1 MKRNTLH
8 VSRQFI
14 VAWQFL
20 TAVPL
25 SRVHHDPT
33 PAELALSM
41 RWYPIVGL
49 VLGGALTLGDFLL
62 APLFARGVVDALL
75 ILLLVL
81 LTRGLHQDGLAD
93 SLDGLAGGG
102 SPGERLA
109 IMHDSRIGAIGA
121 TGLMVALGL
130 RYAGLSALPHPGHW
144 PILICMPAVG
154 RWAMVFGVAS
164 APYARPE
171 GGLGAPFFARLRLV
185 DVVCAAAI
193 LAIALFCFLGPFGT
207 LITLVLAGL
216 VALSVGTLACHF
228 FGGLTGDTLGAV
240 NELAETAF
248 LLAGPLLLGL
258 R

>member
-1 MKRNTLH
+1 MVRPFL
-8 VSRQFI
+8 F
-14 VAWQFL
+14 AWQFL

-41 RWYPIVGL
+41 RWYPIIGFI
-49 VLGGALTLGDFLL
+49 LGSVLTLADFLL
-62 APLFARGVVDALL
+62 TGLFARGVVDALL

-93 SLDGLAGGG
+93 SLDGLAGGH

-109 IMHDSRIGAIGA
+109 IMRDGRIGAIGA
-121 TGLMVALGL
+121 TGLMVVLGL

-144 PILICMPAVG
+144 PILICMPAIG
-154 RWAMVFGVAS
+154 RCAMVLGAAS

-171 GGLGAPFFARLRLV
+171 GGLGAPFLAQLRSV
-185 DVVCAAAI
+185 DVLWAAAI
-193 LAIALFCFLGPFGT
+193 LVAALLWILGPSGT
-207 LITLVLAGL
+207 LVGL
-216 VALSVGTLACHF
+216 GVAASVALGISALARRF
-228 FGGLTGDTLGAV
+228 FGGITGDTLGAV
-240 NELAETAF
+240 NELAETLF
-248 LLAGPLLLGL
+248 LLAGPLLLGS